1 MNLSF
6 AEWEE
11 ALLSEP
17 LCRTEMMLLAL
28 IGAAGVYDARH
39 LSDARVNFL
48 WGLQSMG
55 LVTNGTD
62 GWRLTTRQRV
72 QPEGSIV

>member
-55 LVTNGTD
+55 LVTNGSD
-62 GWRLTTRQRV
+62 GWRLTVRRSAR
-72 QPEGSIV
+72 PEDLIV